1 MPARRRRRAHGY
13 DLGYDVGYAQ
23 AHGAS
28 AAAVSDAPLPQAL
41 LLITLT
47 TPGRTVRQARS
58 GMRAAHAKGQA
69 RTEQAARSAPSLPGV
84 GAQPGARLLPA
95 HAEEER
101 AWQRLLIQGLVRSA
115 AAGLAARSSSA
126 VSQAVPCARR
136 RRGLPPGL
144 ALARALP
151 VHSSPGWRALR
162 GASSVVLCP
171 TVSYPLYAAAHTHMP
186 GPVLTRACKH
196 AWQLRL
202 ALAARERRL
211 AGAPASH
218 RPPRAARPRRPAR
231 VARPAAPRPP
241 GARRRTAGWAPE
253 IRVRV

>member
-1 MPARRRRRAHGY
+1 MHKRMGPVLPLCRTLLCLKLFCWLLSRHRR
-13 DLGYDVGYAQ
+13 
-23 AHGAS
+23 
-28 AAAVSDAPLPQAL
+28 
-41 LLITLT
+41 
-47 TPGRTVRQARS
+47 RTVRRARS

-162 GASSVVLCP
+162 GASSVILCP

>member
-1 MPARRRRRAHGY
+1 MRR
-13 DLGYDVGYAQ
+13 
-23 AHGAS
+23 
-28 AAAVSDAPLPQAL
+28 
-41 LLITLT
+41 
-47 TPGRTVRQARS
+47 ARS
-58 GMRAAHAKGQA
+58 GMRAAHAEGRA
-69 RTEQAARSAPSLPGV
+69 RAEQAARSAPSLRGV

-136 RRGLPPGL
+136 RRGVPPGL

-211 AGAPASH
+211 AGAPRVAPSSTRSAPQAAGARSASCG
-218 RPPRAARPRRPAR
+218 AAASRRPS
-231 VARPAAPRPP
+231 
-241 GARRRTAGWAPE
+241 
-253 IRVRV
+253 